1 MIDRRGMT
9 SLLLAACALAA
20 ILSTPTAAS
29 GQSSDTT
36 SAIKGSPGLKAKGY
50 LSARYAYIGSSSPA
64 TVYSGMRLIGSF
76 QLSTLSDK
84 LVFKYRSH
92 HWLNFER
99 TSKHVLESAFENR
112 HIIQTVSIE
121 TDGLLVRGLKTQAGR
136 FFPEMDYA
144 SCPVIDG
151 GALAYEMGSTSVA
164 AAAGRMIDPWSG
176 NEESSDILASGLVRY
191 SSDRLR
197 ASAGFQSATYFGI
210 RQREAPAGFN
220 AMLTRNVWL
229 ESYAGYD
236 FEFRKLSRAG
246 LSVTWHGD
254 AGSLGL
260 SATQWRNPF
269 DQLYLLDKSRNIAY
283 WGLYSRAVPSTYNDV
298 RASISYARNGW
309 GVRGAVGSMAGVRS
323 GWTANVNLTSPFFRG
338 VLANFGG
345 QAVSSDYIEFYSL
358 DGRLL
363 YEIRGVDLEIESQ
376 FRDYRWLPGSSGQRT
391 RDAYSEV
398 SAEYPL
404 RRHVYLSAAGG
415 GFFRTMGNEGFQPQ
429 VELRLIVRI

>member
-1 MIDRRGMT
+1 MIDRRGT
-9 SLLLAACALAA
+9 TARLLAACALAA
-20 ILSTPTAAS
+20 ILSTSATAS
-29 GQSSDTT
+29 DQSSDTT

-50 LSARYAYIGSSSPA
+50 LSARYAYVGSSSPA
-64 TVYSGMRLIGSF
+64 TVYSGLRLIGSF

-84 LVFKYRSH
+84 LVLKYRSH

-99 TSKHVLESAFENR
+99 TPKHVLESAFENR

-121 TDGLLVRGLKTQAGR
+121 TDGLFASGLKMQAGR

-151 GALAYEMGSTSVA
+151 GALAYELRGVSVGG
-164 AAAGRMIDPWSG
+164 AAGRMVDLWNG

-197 ASAGFQSATYFGI
+197 ASAGFQSAIYFGM
-210 RQREAPAGFN
+210 RQREVPAGFN

-229 ESYAGYD
+229 EAYAGYD
-236 FEFRKLSRAG
+236 FEFRELSRAG

-269 DQLYLLDKSRNIAY
+269 DQLYLLDKSRNVAY
-283 WGLYSRAVPSTYNDV
+283 WGLYSGAVPSTYDDV

-309 GVRGAVGSMAGVRS
+309 GVRGALGSMAGIRS
-323 GWTANVNLTSPFFRG
+323 GWTANVYITSPPFRE
-338 VLANFGG
+338 VLVNFGG
-345 QAVSSDYIEFYSL
+345 QAVSSDYIEFYSF

-363 YEIRGVDLEIESQ
+363 YEIRGVDLQIESQ
-376 FRDYRWLPGSSGQRT
+376 FRDYGWLPGSSGPRT
-391 RDAYSEV
+391 RDLYSEV

-429 VELRLIVRI
+429 IELRLIVRL